1 MPTNNFSSEKY
12 WINRY
17 RTGGGSGP
25 GSMFRLAAFKARTI
39 NELVKFYKIN
49 TVIEFGCGE
58 GSQLSLAE
66 YLSYIGF
73 DVSPHALDNCKKLF
87 AKDPFKVFKPLNE
100 YIGETADLVL
110 SLDVIFHLVEDAVF
124 EAHMELLFLAST
136 KYVLIY
142 SSNKDVQ
149 DENQALHVFH
159 RKFTDWIEKNKPEW
173 KLKAKFENPYPYRG
187 DWKTE
192 SFSDFYLYA
201 KE

>member
-1 MPTNNFSSEKY
+1 MTRSDFSSRSY
-12 WINRY
+12 WVNRY

-25 GSMFRLAAFKARTI
+25 GSLFRLAAFKARTI
-39 NELVKFYKIN
+39 NELVKKLKIN

-58 GSQLSLAE
+58 GSQLSLSE
-66 YLSYIGF
+66 YPHYIGF
-73 DVSPHALDNCKKLF
+73 DVSPHALDNCRKIF
-87 AKDPFKVFKPLNE
+87 AKDPFKVFKPLDE
-100 YIGETADLVL
+100 YIGEKADLVL
-110 SLDVIFHLVEDAVF
+110 SLDVIFHLVEDVIFADHMQRLF
-124 EAHMELLFLAST
+124 EASN

-142 SSNKDVQ
+142 SSNKDKQ

-159 RKFTDWIEKNKPEW
+159 RKFTDWIEKNEPEW
-173 KLKAKFENPYPYRG
+173 KLKEKIENPYPYRG